1 MLAPLFTVLEVIMEV
16 LLPFITARIIDEGLS
31 AGNMD
36 AVWKN
41 GIIMVVMAMLSLLF
55 GILSAKF
62 ASEASAGL
70 AHNVREAEY
79 RAVQTYSFSNID
91 KFSTA
96 GLVTRMTTDI
106 TNLQMAFMMIIRVA
120 VRAPIMIIS
129 SMIMSFYVN
138 SGIALIFLLA
148 VIVLGIIIFIIA
160 INLHKLFTRVFDKYD
175 DLNASVQ
182 ENISAI
188 RVVKSFSR
196 EEYEKGKFAESA
208 EALYRL
214 FVRAERIIVLNN
226 PVMMLI
232 VYSCIIAVSWFGAHF
247 IVEGYMTTGD
257 ITSLFSYIVS
267 ILMSLM
273 MFSFVLIMILMS
285 LAAIKRI
292 AAVLE
297 ETPDIVSPENPVTEV
312 KDGSVDFENVSF
324 SYKKD
329 ADEYTLSDINLH
341 IAEGETVGIIGG
353 TGSGKSSLV
362 NLISRLYDV
371 RKGIVKV
378 GGVDVRKYDVARL
391 RDEVAV
397 VLQKNIVF
405 SGTVLENLRWG
416 NPKATKEECVQACRD
431 AAADEFIERFPDK
444 YDTRIE
450 RGGANVSGGQKQRLC
465 IARALLKKPKI
476 LILDDSTS
484 AVDTSTDSRIRAA
497 FSSRIPYTTKI
508 IIAQRISSV
517 KHADRIAVLN
527 DGKIN
532 GIGTHEE
539 LLNTNDIYKEIYES
553 QNNASS
559 DFDEIMA

>member
-1 MLAPLFTVLEVIMEV
+1 
-16 LLPFITARIIDEGLS
+16 
-31 AGNMD
+31 
-36 AVWKN
+36 
-41 GIIMVVMAMLSLLF
+41 
-55 GILSAKF
+55 
-62 ASEASAGL
+62 
-70 AHNVREAEY
+70 
-79 RAVQTYSFSNID
+79 
-91 KFSTA
+91 
-96 GLVTRMTTDI
+96 
-106 TNLQMAFMMIIRVA
+106 
-120 VRAPIMIIS
+120 
-129 SMIMSFYVN
+129 MIMSFYVN

-160 INLHKLFTRVFDKYD
+160 INLHKLFTGVFDEYD

-196 EEYEKGKFAESA
+196 EEYEKGKFAESS

-247 IVEGYMTTGD
+247 IVEGYMTTGGD

-371 RKGIVKV
+371 SKGSVKV

-484 AVDTSTDSRIRAA
+484 SIDTRTEKLVQNGMDALMNGRTTFVIAHRLSTVKNAGCIMVMERGRIIER
-497 FSSRIPYTTKI
+497 
-508 IIAQRISSV
+508 
-517 KHADRIAVLN
+517 
-527 DGKIN
+527 
-532 GIGTHEE
+532 GTHDE
-539 LLNTNDIYKEIYES
+539 LIAAKGRYYELYTG
-553 QNNASS
+553 AK
-559 DFDEIMA
+559 AGA